1 MTVSVDVSFDTSRE
15 GLDFHDFFEQ
25 HCAGRVRVFMFD
37 EEDAIL
43 SLADYHNGCSQ
54 PRSMQA
60 YCVCEAWLCHKG
72 LSDHGYRVEF
82 DSASDAML
90 FKLTF
95 KGV

>member
-60 YCVCEAWLCHKG
+60 YCVCEAWLCHKVCPTTAIG
-72 LSDHGYRVEF
+72 SSSTAPRTPCY
-82 DSASDAML
+82 SS
-90 FKLTF
+90 
-95 KGV
+95 